1 MPEPDGRAPTRTGRA
16 SATSAS
22 ELGRIG
28 LELIL
33 ERGFDAVTVDDIAA
47 RAGIGRRTFFR
58 YFASKNDLPW
68 GDFDL
73 MLQQLRDHL
82 AAAPDDL
89 PLVDALRDAVV
100 GFNTY
105 PAAELAFHRRRMAV
119 LLETPTLVAH
129 SSLRYASWRQIVA
142 DFTAERLGTTPSSL
156 VAQIVGRTCLA
167 IALAAYERW
176 LADDDA
182 VLPDL
187 IAEGFDELAD
197 AFSARALAGSAAA
210 GGGMP

>member
-1 MPEPDGRAPTRTGRA
+1 MMETDARGAARIGRA
-16 SATSAS
+16 SATSSS

-68 GDFDL
+68 GDFDV
-73 MLQQLRDHL
+73 MLEHLRAHL
-82 AAAPDDL
+82 AAMPSDR
-89 PLVDALRDAVV
+89 PLAETLRDAVV

-105 PAAELAFHRRRMAV
+105 PEHELPFHRRRMAV

-129 SSLRYASWRQIVA
+129 SALRYASWRQVIA
-142 DFTAERLGTTPSSL
+142 DYAAERLGTSPSSL
-156 VAQIVGRTCLA
+156 VAQVIGRTCLA

-176 LADDDA
+176 LADEHA
-182 VLPDL
+182 RLPEL
-187 IAEGFDELAD
+187 IAEGFDQLTE
-197 AFSARALAGSAAA
+197 AFSASVLT
-210 GGGMP
+210 GGAMR